1 MNDRILKTHRILL
14 MMLGTYAIK
23 ILVSFSMQKMNVDF
37 KMLFIML
44 TFILFLNYKEG
55 IILFIL
61 STIEIIKPEISIFYI
76 MIAIPFIEEYLFRY
90 KFYKNNSKT
99 EYLIFAPLLNYI
111 IHMPNVINEY
121 YLVTGILFTI
131 IYYKTNNI
139 FITFLFHITLNY
151 LIYNNFIIYEV
162 SHINVIINYSIIF
175 CYYVYMMRK
184 EGRLNEYSINRI

>member
-1 MNDRILKTHRILL
+1 MSDRILKTDKILL

-23 ILVSFSMQKMNVDF
+23 ILVSFSMQKMNVDL

-55 IILFIL
+55 VILFVL
-61 STIEIIKPEISIFYI
+61 SIIEIIKPEISIFYI
-76 MIAIPFIEEYLFRY
+76 MIGIPFIEEYLFRY
-90 KFYKNNSKT
+90 KFYKNNTKM
-99 EYLIFAPLLNYI
+99 EYLLLAPLLNYI
-111 IHMPNVINEY
+111 VHMPNIINEY

-184 EGRLNEYSINRI
+184 EGRLNEYSVNRI